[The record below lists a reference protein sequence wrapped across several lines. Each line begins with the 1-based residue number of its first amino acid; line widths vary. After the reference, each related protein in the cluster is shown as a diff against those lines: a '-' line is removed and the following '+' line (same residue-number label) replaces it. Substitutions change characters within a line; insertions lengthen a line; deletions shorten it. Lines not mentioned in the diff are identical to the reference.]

1 MNAARFEYVVDFN
14 DATALAGLARY
25 NAAFKAAAQQQ
36 TASHEAMGTAA
47 KKSSDTVTDA
57 MNKATRAVEDHGKK
71 TKSVLE
77 MIEWRLKYTAISAA
91 TYAGTAGI
99 GAFTAALVAA
109 SSAGIQ
115 FNSMMEKSAI
125 AYTTM
130 LGSAGEASN
139 MLGKLYD
146 LAAKSPFT
154 FEDFVTGTQRLIA
167 YGVAA
172 KDVLRTLNAIGD
184 ATAAVG
190 GTTDVFTRMSFSI
203 GQMVS
208 QGKITAREMREL
220 AMAGVPAWQVL
231 AEAIGK
237 TVAETQKLSETT
249 GIAAEVGIPA
259 LLEGIEKRFG
269 GMQEKMNQ
277 TWTAL
282 VSTFK
287 DYMSQMAG
295 YAEGG
300 FFETLKKQLNDI
312 NNWIGEINDRA
323 RQVGFMNALKEQ
335 SPEAYEALRLIQ
347 ANLEVVKDLGEALY
361 EVYQAFFGWW
371 TPEMRTAA
379 TVFAEFAIGA
389 SIISKVIPMF
399 TRLRAAVMGMSVVKS
414 ATTMW
419 TAYSAAARGA
429 ATMGGTVAVA
439 QARAAVMTSVLA
451 DAQAKALVASQAL
464 TLARARE
471 IALLVSKTAT
481 TAAVTAAVREATA
494 AELQA
499 AAATRALSLA
509 QQQAALTTAELT
521 AAQAA
526 NAASAGGVR
535 AGLANAGK
543 AAWSMTGA
551 LGKLGIALAVGG
563 TAYMLYKRHLEE
575 VAAAQQ
581 AVIDGAKAL
590 TISVG
595 ATWIDDIGESAT
607 TSAAKVASFFE
618 QNKVAIEALRE
629 MNDEQKRLMLSSYAV
644 QMEIRGVDRSDIQ
657 EAIDKLAQEAELSV
671 KVPVGVDPE
680 SALDNFRESFSAAL
694 PQMRDEL
701 QELIDRLSR
710 GGFSVF
716 PDMSYFKGEMQL
728 AAKTMAAAMADAA
741 SSGNWIELVELF
753 DEMSAAPQ
761 VMQVMVAEFGKL
773 TGVAG
778 LASGSFDTLRD
789 VMTVI
794 AHDDSLPEAVRT
806 MAKVWLDTRGNLDA
820 AARAYEGATVAIKR
834 NNAALQVQEELIEA
848 ATEAWQKELEAQYS
862 IGDAIN
868 EAIRRKQEE
877 LNAAASV
884 ENDRRQKAAEAER
897 KAIDARANAEIKSIE
912 RVRDIRLASLKEQ
925 EELYKEQKSLA
936 EKMGGDVA
944 GQLFDKQ
951 IRALEEEQQKVKD
964 AADAEKDAIKARAEA
979 QKEGVEAV
987 KVSAEQAKLS
997 IDEITKALEE
1007 AMQKSDDYLTNMA
1020 LLGEKQ
1026 SLILDSGLT
1035 PEQKQQLAEEL
1046 VAGSE
1051 ADRERAFR
1059 ILQEM
1064 ADRRSKEAAEQLGRY
1079 SATVSAAAGKATQEI
1094 VDAMVGTLKN
1104 GGIAVYGAVNAYA
1117 GEVAKALNPILEALG
1132 ARQITIATQSGR
1144 IPGSQLLPFA
1154 MGGFLPNQATIQRPV
1169 GPRGLV
1175 QWAEPSTKGEA
1186 FIPLAPEKRERSIPI
1201 WIQTGRMLGM
1211 FASGGILSPW
1221 EGMERPDRA
1230 PNGLIPP
1237 TLLPVFGN
1245 KDISIPHS
1253 GNVGMQGAYD
1263 LASAWMKSPG
1273 AAGAASSG
1281 AAGFAGMVATAVAIW
1296 EAVKNYD
1303 AAIRFMGGRA
1313 YRPYKSDHTTGHAFD
1328 FGGSTSQMAAAAAWL
1343 AMMNPNEDVKYIIHN
1358 PLGIWKPSTGWRPY
1372 TPSQSV
1378 LKFAGESAWHRDHVH
1393 VSTYDQGGL
1402 LMPGLT
1408 LAYNGTNRPERVLA
1422 DGGFANFIGG
1432 TDPVTYTASQT
1443 ETGRKLTEE
1452 WRRAEAA
1459 ARVYAAALQAL
1470 EAQGA
1475 STEQQLSALHN
1486 QLEALGA
1493 EREAVQEFRDLAA
1506 AAGATDEQL
1515 ADFDINLAGLDVQ
1528 MAELA
1533 KRAEELARVP
1543 LAEALSMWNR
1553 VLSQT
1558 QMLMDLLSHSSDA
1571 FALKMSLFPTLMG
1584 QMAGSYQAALDLMR
1598 ASTTNADIMEYAS
1611 QALSALGDMFSA
1623 EQAMLQDALDR
1634 ATSDIEDAQSHWE
1647 KAWQERS
1654 DAVEQSYDDQIATIE
1669 SRNRLLDEKYDAE
1682 IERIQETKNALQDL
1696 WAEQDR
1702 AAELASL
1709 ERDRKNILAQGYYT
1723 KADVQRLWDLADQ
1736 IERKRLENARANQLD
1751 ALEARVETLEKQKQ
1765 AAEAELELQRQQLE
1779 EQHRLQLQALEEE
1792 RALKEQE
1799 FTAALEATKKAYQAE
1814 IDALVAKYADM
1825 ANVVMAEEQAL
1836 LAEKDD
1842 YFNAGQ
1848 TLGLAFAE
1856 GMRSA
1861 VASVT
1866 AAAKA
1871 IKEAAAAGTQ
1881 LAPGLVAVAQSAV
1894 QPVKYDNGGVLRPG
1908 LTLAY
1913 NATGTNEYVFRGD
1926 QIRVSRGGH
1935 DVLEVR
1941 LTTDD
1946 AGVTDAHLDALADE
1960 LERRID
1966 QRMDNVEVSWG
1977 RR

>member
-1 MNAARFEYVVDFN
+1 MIAARFEYVVDFN

-25 NAAFKAAAQQQ
+25 NAAFKAATQQQ

-47 KKSSDTVTDA
+47 KKSSDTVAGA

-77 MIEWRLKYTAISAA
+77 MIEWRLKHTAISAA

-794 AHDDSLPEAVRT
+794 AHDDSLPENVHR
-806 MAKVWLDTRGNLDA
+806 MARAWLETGGSVD
-820 AARAYEGATVAIKR
+820 AARAAYEKATAAIVDQ
-834 NNAALQVQEELIEA
+834 NGALQINKELVEA

-997 IDEITKALEE
+997 IDGITKALEE
-1007 AMQKSDDYLTNMA
+1007 AMQKSDDYLANMA
-1020 LLGEKQ
+1020 FLPEKVQ
-1026 SLILDSGLT
+1026 TAILSSGLT

-1079 SATVSAAAGKATQEI
+1079 SATVSAAAGKAGQDI
-1094 VDAMVGTLKN
+1094 VDALVKKLQD
-1104 GGIAVYGAVNAYA
+1104 GGKAVYGAVGGYSE
-1117 GEVAKALNPILEALG
+1117 EVAKALNPILETLG
-1132 ARQITIATQSGR
+1132 AKQIQIISTQASHA
-1144 IPGSQLLPFA
+1144 LLPFA

-1281 AAGFAGMVATAVAIW
+1281 AAGFAGMVATAVAVW

-1372 TPSQSV
+1372 IPSQSV

-1408 LAYNGTNRPERVLA
+1408 LAYNGTNRPELVLA
-1422 DGGFANFIGG
+1422 DGGFANFTGG

-1533 KRAEELARVP
+1533 KRAEELARAP
-1543 LAEALSMWNR
+1543 LAEAFEMWNR
-1553 VLSQT
+1553 VLGQT
-1558 QMLMDLLSHSSDA
+1558 QQLMDLLSHSSDA

-1598 ASTTNADIMEYAS
+1598 ASTTNADIMGYAS

-1634 ATSDIEDAQSHWE
+1634 ATSDIEDAQSDWE
-1647 KAWQERS
+1647 KAWKDRS
-1654 DAVEQSYDDQIATIE
+1654 DAVEQSYDDQIAIIE

-1682 IERIQETKNALQDL
+1682 IERIQETKKALQDL
-1696 WAEQDR
+1696 WDQQDR
-1702 AAELASL
+1702 ASALASL
-1709 ERDRKNILAQGYYT
+1709 ERDAADILSRGYYT
-1723 KADVQRLWDLADQ
+1723 EDDLRKLTDLNEQ
-1736 IERKRLENARANQLD
+1736 ITRKRQENARAEQLAALDDRMDDLQKQKKAAED
-1751 ALEARVETLEKQKQ
+1751 ALEAERKKWQDKYEIQQK
-1765 AAEAELELQRQQLE
+1765 
-1779 EQHRLQLQALEEE
+1779 ALEDE
-1792 RALKEQE
+1792 RALQEKAFAEQ
-1799 FTAALEATKKAYQAE
+1799 LEAVRAAYQE
-1814 IDALVAKYADM
+1814 QVDALVLKYSDM
-1825 ANVVMAEEQAL
+1825 MNVVVAEEQAL
-1836 LAEKDD
+1836 LGEEDK
-1842 YFNAGQ
+1842 YFTAGQ

-1856 GMRSA
+1856 GMTSA
-1861 VASVT
+1861 VESIT
-1866 AAAKA
+1866 AASRA
-1871 IKEAAAAGTQ
+1871 IAAAAASGV
-1881 LAPGLVAVAQSAV
+1881 GLSGGIGALPVGPIGSDVTVTSTVHEEHIYLHFPDGINAVNEQVVEAA
-1894 QPVKYDNGGVLRPG
+1894 YDVW
-1908 LTLAY
+1908 
-1913 NATGTNEYVFRGD
+1913 
-1926 QIRVSRGGH
+1926 
-1935 DVLEVR
+1935 
-1941 LTTDD
+1941 
-1946 AGVTDAHLDALADE
+1946 
-1960 LERRID
+1960 ERRLQ
-1966 QRMDNVEVSWG
+1966 QRISLG
-1977 RR
+1977 RAKIGVVR